1 MKTLQDIANIIHI
14 NHSWYILI
22 VPCALAACDYL
33 SGFIKAW
40 RDKNIQS
47 GKLREGLSKKFGE
60 MLIIIISLFLQY
72 SIGLPEEISSFIAIY
87 VSLTEL
93 ISILENLSKL
103 GVKVPEWLSKRLA
116 DISEEIDKN
125 E

>member
-14 NHSWYILI
+14 NHSLYILI
-22 VPCALAACDYL
+22 VPCVLAACDYL
-33 SGFIKAW
+33 TGFIKAW

-72 SIGLPEEISSFIAIY
+72 SIGLPDEISSFIAIY

-93 ISILENLSKL
+93 VSILENLAKL
-103 GVKVPEWLSKRLA
+103 GVKIPEWLSKRLA
-116 DISEEIDKN
+116 GLAEEIDEN

>member
-14 NHSWYILI
+14 NHSLYILI
-22 VPCALAACDYL
+22 VPCVLAACDYL
-33 SGFIKAW
+33 TGFIKAW

-72 SIGLPEEISSFIAIY
+72 SIGLPDEISSFIAIY

-93 ISILENLSKL
+93 VSILENLAKL
-103 GVKVPEWLSKRLA
+103 GVKIPEWLSKRLA
-116 DISEEIDKN
+116 DLAEEIDEN